1 MLSGN
6 RHTVFKI
13 FLFTLFMTILYITAI
28 ICACAVI
35 KDDCENSC
43 RELMAN
49 SASYAAEEI
58 KAEIEGDKRLVE
70 NIAELIAS
78 RPEFDL
84 SYAMKMI
91 SGFEKYGAETIGKE
105 RHIIRLELLLPDG
118 SIASGLEINPPSP
131 KGLNFSEEEEK
142 GAYIS
147 PLIYHKGLSA
157 EIIRICAPIVVNGK
171 TEACLYALIDIA
183 SFPEMYKPKICSSK
197 ECITLIEGSNLRIM
211 TTSEFGAAGNK
222 ISFGDFEFK
231 NNDNKAE
238 LTADFKSGKS
248 GFTILRSRM
257 TGKFSYYCYQ
267 PVGINNWMI
276 MFSVPESAISVHAKS
291 LVNILFMLS
300 GATAL
305 IMIFYFGCLLLRY
318 KRHYTYMASSHG
330 VSHKLL
336 DSYNDESKFG
346 EALTYIAKV
355 LTAKEAFFIVLEGD
369 IPVKFYSGGSDTS
382 LNAAALLPLSETI
395 RQHDSVISRERIE
408 LSLGNGKTYV
418 IKNYIASAVKNN
430 GVISGIIGVVNM
442 RKKFDSTELLNNMA
456 VTFAMALHG
465 FNSYNKIH
473 YLSTVDAM
481 TGLLNRYMF
490 NCAMNEFSVGEHK
503 NFSAVYIDA
512 NGLHSLNNSQGHE
525 AGDKMLCC
533 IAKNLTS
540 EFGTQYCFR
549 IGGDEFAVFAEGLS
563 QSEVN
568 RKIKNVCKKVEEQ
581 GYHISVGLSFSP
593 VLTDVT
599 AAVNAAEAEMQ
610 NDKYLYYQRAN
621 ESFKHSVNDASI
633 RRADIS
639 KRDSEIFLSAIAPH
653 FRGCYMVNLKTDE
666 FRIIYIQKFFEKII
680 EETGG
685 KFIPAI
691 RAYAASQVSPDSQ
704 REFSMFFDY
713 KWLMKLL
720 STENFASLRYN
731 RADGTSVRLIVSKSL
746 DYTDDNPDTVWIFER
761 V

>member
-6 RHTVFKI
+6 RQTIFKI
-13 FLFTLFMTILYITAI
+13 FLFTLFMTILYMTAI
-28 ICACAVI
+28 ICACSVI

-43 RELMAN
+43 RELISN
-49 SASYAAEEI
+49 SASYAAKEI
-58 KAEIEGDKRLVE
+58 KAELEGDKKFIE
-70 NIAELIAS
+70 NIAGLIAS

-84 SYAMKMI
+84 DYAMKMM
-91 SGFEKYGAETIGKE
+91 SGFEKYGADYIGKK
-105 RHIIRLELLLPDG
+105 RNIIRLELLLPDG
-118 SIASGLEINPPSP
+118 STVSGTEVNPPSP
-131 KGLNFSEEEEK
+131 DGLNFSQEAGK

-147 PLIYHKGLSA
+147 PLTYHKGLSA
-157 EIIRICAPIVVNGK
+157 EIIRICAPIVINGK

-183 SFPEMYKPKICSSK
+183 SFPENYKPKICSNN
-197 ECITLIEGSNLRIM
+197 ECISLFQGSNLRIM
-211 TTSEFGAAGNK
+211 TTSEFGAAGNR
-222 ISFGDFEFK
+222 INFDDFEFK
-231 NNDNKAE
+231 NDDKASR
-238 LTADFKSGKS
+238 LTADLKSGKS
-248 GFTILRSRM
+248 GFTTILSRM
-257 TGKFSYYCYQ
+257 TGKFGYYCYC
-267 PVGINNWMI
+267 PIGINDWMI
-276 MFSVPESAISVHAKS
+276 MFSVPES
-291 LVNILFMLS
+291 LVLNHTKRLTYVLFMLS
-300 GATAL
+300 GVTTL

-318 KRHYTYMASSHG
+318 KRHYTYMSSSHG

-336 DSYNDESKFG
+336 DSYNDESKFS

-355 LTAKEAFFIVLEGD
+355 LTAKEAFFLVLDGD
-369 IPVKFYSGGSDTS
+369 NPVKFYSGGSDTS
-382 LNAAALLPLSETI
+382 LNAAALLPLTQTI

-408 LSLGNGKTYV
+408 LSLGNRKTYV
-418 IKNYIASAVKNN
+418 IKNYMASAVKNN
-430 GVISGIIGVVNM
+430 GVLSGIIGVVNM
-442 RKKFDSTELLNNMA
+442 RKKLDSTELLGNMA
-456 VTFAMALHG
+456 VTFAMALHS
-465 FNSYNKIH
+465 FNSYKKIH

-540 EFGTQYCFR
+540 EFGEKYSFR

-568 RKIKNVCKKVEEQ
+568 RKIQNVCKKIEER

-593 VLTDVT
+593 ILTDIT

-610 NDKYLYYQRAN
+610 NDKYFYYQRSN
-621 ESFKHSVNDASI
+621 ESFKPATGDASI
-633 RRADIS
+633 RRVEIS

-680 EETGG
+680 KETGG
-685 KFIPAI
+685 KFTPAI
-691 RAYAASQVSPDSQ
+691 RAYAASRVSSDSQ

-713 KWLMKLL
+713 KWLKKHL
-720 STENFASLRYN
+720 STENFASLSYK
-731 RADGTSVRLIVSKSL
+731 RADGASVRLIVSKSL